1 MRLDVCEKITQFK
14 TTCTATTTNNNHDN
28 MNKIKFMFWEGVS
41 FDWNTDNQL
50 GTPFR
55 EHFSRMEKV
64 REIMSYIYLKYGILY
79 TV

>member
-1 MRLDVCEKITQFK
+1 MAAKGKGSSCQEMVLKSWDGMFGRRSQFK
-14 TTCTATTTNNNHDN
+14 STSTATSTNNNHDDI
-28 MNKIKFMFWEGVS
+28 NKIKFMFWEGVS

-64 REIMSYIYLKYGILY
+64 R
-79 TV
+79 